1 MDDER
6 VKKLIRELIIEV
18 GEDPTREGLRE
29 TPQRI
34 ANMYK
39 EIFGGYDSDSEL
51 SVQFSEDSD
60 VVIARDIQFYSMCE
74 HHMLPFFGKVHIA
87 YSPNGRVFG
96 ISKLVR
102 LVEKYA
108 KRLQI
113 QERLTKNIADELYS
127 QGVKGVVVLADAEH
141 LCMKMRGVRN
151 DATLTSSA
159 FRGIYENTRE
169 KEGILALI
177 RKHAPDSYR

>member
-1 MDDER
+1 MNEER

-29 TPQRI
+29 TPERI

-39 EIFGGYDSDSEL
+39 EIFAGYDSDSEL

-60 VVIARDIQFYSMCE
+60 AVIARNIQFYSMCE
-74 HHMLPFFGKVHIA
+74 HHMLPFFGKIHIA

-102 LVEKYA
+102 LVEKYS

-151 DATLTSSA
+151 DAMLSSTA
-159 FRGIYENTRE
+159 FRGIYENKDE
-169 KEGILALI
+169 KEGIMTLI
-177 RKHAPDSYR
+177 RKRASDSYF

>member
-6 VKKLIRELIIEV
+6 VKKLVRELIIEL

-29 TPQRI
+29 TPKRI
-34 ANMYK
+34 ASMYK

-60 VVIARDIQFYSMCE
+60 VIIARDIQFYSMCE

-102 LVEKYA
+102 LVEKYS

-113 QERLTKNIADELYS
+113 QERLTKNIADELHA
-127 QGVKGVVVLADAEH
+127 QGVNGVAVIAEAEH

-151 DATLTSSA
+151 DASMTTSA
-159 FRGIYENTRE
+159 FRGLYEKKDERE
-169 KEGILALI
+169 GVISMI
-177 RKHAPDSYR
+177 RKKHFETS